1 MPLTFRFISAIIIAV
16 LEFRATLKAFPQPEK
31 SHRKARPA
39 AGATF
44 QKLGRVGSTMANI
57 KSQKKRNKQNEARR
71 LRNRL
76 VRGPMRSAL
85 AKARVA
91 VAQSSEDAEALVFNA
106 VRALDRAVQKGV
118 LHKNNVARKKSRLVK
133 KLAAKA

>member
-1 MPLTFRFISAIIIAV
+1 
-16 LEFRATLKAFPQPEK
+16 
-31 SHRKARPA
+31 
-39 AGATF
+39 
-44 QKLGRVGSTMANI
+44 
-57 KSQKKRNKQNEARR
+57 
-71 LRNRL
+71 
-76 VRGPMRSAL
+76 MRSAL

-118 LHKNNVARKKSRLVK
+118 LHKNNAARKKSRLVK

>member
-1 MPLTFRFISAIIIAV
+1 
-16 LEFRATLKAFPQPEK
+16 
-31 SHRKARPA
+31 
-39 AGATF
+39 
-44 QKLGRVGSTMANI
+44 MANI

-91 VAQSSEDAEALVFNA
+91 VSESSTDAETLVKNA
-106 VRALDRAVQKGV
+106 IRALDKAVQKGV
-118 LHKNNVARKKSRLVK
+118 LHKNNAARKKSRLVK

>member
-1 MPLTFRFISAIIIAV
+1 
-16 LEFRATLKAFPQPEK
+16 
-31 SHRKARPA
+31 
-39 AGATF
+39 
-44 QKLGRVGSTMANI
+44 MANI

-85 AKARVA
+85 AKARTV
-91 VAQSSEDAEALVFNA
+91 VAQSSENADELVFNA
-106 VRALDRAVQKGV
+106 IRALDRAVQKGV
-118 LHKNNVARKKSRLVK
+118 LHKNNAARKKSRLVK